1 MYNFKVG
8 PDRPKKRFSGPNSAG
23 LFRTRLKQPRSVPRC
38 GARYEE
44 AKKTGG
50 PFFRWV
56 LSSTPRG
63 LSTLGYS
70 GVPKTYQRVGKAS
83 TTSWRASQPNPGHP
97 LVACNRLKFKGG
109 APDRFWGGLS
119 TPGVLEST
127 QKCPNL
133 RNGAHDYSESEPEPS
148 AAESSMKRHRRR
160 LGEGAASSSSDSDS
174 DSDSDSEGWF
184 VVVNRRAMSASSS
197 ASDSSS

>member
-1 MYNFKVG
+1 MCIVIWETAQICLIFVPEMYDFKVG

-70 GVPKTYQRVGKAS
+70 GVPKAYQRVGKAS

-127 QKCPNL
+127 QIYEWSPTTTPHPN
-133 RNGAHDYSESEPEPS
+133 RNLLPPS
-148 AAESSMKRHRRR
+148 PR
-160 LGEGAASSSSDSDS
+160 
-174 DSDSDSEGWF
+174 
-184 VVVNRRAMSASSS
+184 
-197 ASDSSS
+197 